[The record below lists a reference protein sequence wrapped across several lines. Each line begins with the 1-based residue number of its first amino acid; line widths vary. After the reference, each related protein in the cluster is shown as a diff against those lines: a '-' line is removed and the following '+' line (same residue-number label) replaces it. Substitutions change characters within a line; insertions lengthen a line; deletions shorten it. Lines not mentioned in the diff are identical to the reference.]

1 MSRKYTLAL
10 VLMAAGSST
19 RFTEGLARSKRIK
32 KQWLRIR
39 DLPLW
44 KKVVNEAKQCY
55 EFDEIIIC
63 GEDSE
68 LFYMQN
74 FCDEE
79 RLVCGGDSRA
89 ASLRSALKEVKSDYI
104 FVSDVARC
112 DLDKEVCLRLLDRF
126 WEWDCSVAYL
136 PCTDTAIY
144 ENECIPRENLK
155 LIQTPQIS
163 KTELIRQYLSMKD
176 YTDESSA
183 MLEHGANVRFI
194 PGSVRMQ
201 KVTFLHD
208 LEILLRNSDKF
219 LPPIDDIFVGNGIDI
234 HGFEKGKEMWLGG
247 VRIQSDM
254 GFKAH
259 SDGDVL
265 LHAVIDALLGAIG
278 AGDIGEWFPD
288 NKEEFSGVDS
298 KKLLIKVAEFVTSVG
313 YEINNL
319 DVSILAERPKIT
331 PYKDAIKNSLAS
343 LLDMPK
349 YRINI
354 KATTSE
360 KMGFIGRGEGVCVM
374 ASVGVKFINWT
385 KLKG

>member
-19 RFTEGLARSKRIK
+19 RFVEGLARSKRIK
-32 KQWLRIR
+32 KQWLRVGE
-39 DLPLW
+39 LPLW
-44 KKVVNEAKQCY
+44 KRVADETKKY
-55 EFDEIIIC
+55 YDFDEIIIC
-63 GEDSE
+63 GDGAE

-89 ASLRSALKEVKSDYI
+89 DSLRSVLKEVRSDYI
-104 FVSDVARC
+104 FVTDVARC
-112 DLDKEVCLRLLDRF
+112 DLDRNVCLELLDRF

-163 KTELIRQYLSMKD
+163 KTELIRQYLSVKD

-183 MLEHGANVRFI
+183 MLENGAIVRFVL
-194 PGSVRMQ
+194 GSPKMQ

-234 HGFEKGKEMWLGG
+234 HSFEKDKQMWLGG
-247 VRIQSDM
+247 VKIQSDM

-265 LHAVIDALLGAIG
+265 LHAIIDALLGAIG

-288 NKEEFSGVDS
+288 NREEFRDVDS
-298 KKLLIKVAEFVTSVG
+298 KKLLKKVAEFVANVG
-313 YEINNL
+313 YEVSNL
-319 DVSILAERPKIT
+319 DISILAEKPKIT

-343 LLDMPK
+343 LLDVPK
-349 YRINI
+349 HRINI

-374 ASVGVKFINWT
+374 ASVGVKFIDWT